1 MNQDVKNILSSLDTI
16 NDTITFE
23 FFAPSLGVNIP
34 SKILN
39 TDQLK
44 RLYKSL
50 VDSPLQTSI
59 FNLTFNEIMKENVI
73 TTETFKVDDLTA
85 LDKIIYFVTLRIN
98 SISKDYNF
106 KYTKEEIEEN
116 GLIVEDGVVDLSDV
130 LERFVEGLGAIETLI
145 IDDVPPYKI
154 VCGVPN
160 IKTENKL
167 ENEVGKLAKSEL
179 KTSEDLRELV
189 GNAFINEV
197 TKYIKTLSVT
207 DGQIIDF
214 DTLDFKTRISIVSKF
229 PTTIINK
236 ILKYMENFKTL
247 TEKLT
252 SISVEVVK
260 KDVEGNDVVAQLKR
274 ELPMDA
280 SFFND

>member
-1 MNQDVKNILSSLDTI
+1 M
-16 NDTITFE
+16 
-23 FFAPSLGVNIP
+23 
-34 SKILN
+34 
-39 TDQLK
+39 
-44 RLYKSL
+44 
-50 VDSPLQTSI
+50 
-59 FNLTFNEIMKENVI
+59 
-73 TTETFKVDDLTA
+73 
-85 LDKIIYFVTLRIN
+85 
-98 SISKDYNF
+98 
-106 KYTKEEIEEN
+106 
-116 GLIVEDGVVDLSDV
+116 IVEDGVVDLSDV